1 MKGNIFVMAEHQRG
15 KISEIT
21 FEMLGI
27 GREIADELGYTLTA
41 ILLGHKAK
49 EMSAF
54 LGLAD
59 SVLYVEHEALF
70 EMTPES
76 CLKTLLP
83 ILKER
88 NPEVLL
94 VGCTNLSMGVGS
106 LLSSELNLPFVNF
119 CKNLRVEN
127 KKIVATC
134 VLYGGKI
141 EAEVQPKKN
150 QAIVG
155 ISSGVFRAERGKS
168 TKTPP
173 VEEIS
178 PTIETLEIQF
188 KRYIEP
194 EPGDVD
200 ITKQDILVAVGRGIQ
215 NKENLPIAEELLT
228 TLSGALCASRP
239 IVDQGWLPMTRQV
252 GKSGMIVR
260 PKLYLAAGI
269 SGAPEHVEGMK
280 GSKLVIS
287 INTDPNAPIFDV
299 SHYGVV
305 GDALEI
311 LPILTEV
318 IRKKRGG

>member
-1 MKGNIFVMAEHQRG
+1 MKGNIFVLVEHQRG

-27 GREIADELGYTLTA
+27 GREIADKLDYNLTA
-41 ILLGHKAK
+41 VLLGHEAK
-49 EMSAF
+49 EMSSS

-59 SVLYVEHEALF
+59 SVLYVEHEALS

-88 NPEVLL
+88 NPDIFL
-94 VGCTNLSMGVGS
+94 VGCTNITLGIGS

-119 CKNLRVEN
+119 CKGLKVED
-127 KKIVATC
+127 KKILATC

-141 EAEVQPKKN
+141 EAEVQPIKN
-150 QAIVG
+150 QAVIG
-155 ISSGVFRAERGKS
+155 ISSGVFPADKGKS
-168 TKTPP
+168 TKTPY

-178 PTIETLEIQF
+178 PALESLKIQF
-188 KRYIEP
+188 RRYIEP

-200 ITKQDILVAVGRGIQ
+200 ITKEDILVAVGRGIQ
-215 NKENLPIAEELLT
+215 NKENLPLAEELST

-252 GKSGMIVR
+252 GKSGMIVK

-280 GSKLVIS
+280 GAQLIIS

-299 SHYGVV
+299 SHYGVM